1 MPRLRTRSPFKR
13 GPPPR
18 LIVAMPA
25 AERAGQRRTG
35 GDVGRHAGSRSL
47 GPASGRESD
56 EPSSSVRAGRTAPH
70 RSGLNPSCAMPR
82 PATQQRTPGRMRPR
96 MRRVRNGGGGGD
108 EPVYADRDDAG
119 ADPPCPAVL
128 RTSCDTS
135 HAPPIWART
144 SFAVRDG
151 RRHVSMGVGRPVDY
165 HHHAPA
171 RSSHIVV
178 LDKSTDDAKTTHHR
192 PVSSPEIMQTRI
204 SSTQAG
210 QDDHSQIFLKARTDF
225 TPAGRGQR
233 AGLQSAE
240 SPQEVRRTSV
250 SDQHLPTAPNGKPA
264 GQSSHLLG

>member
-1 MPRLRTRSPFKR
+1 LTETLERLAAPAAPHPCPLPEPRDGCSHRVRGRMPRLRTRSPPKR
-13 GPPPR
+13 SPPPR

-70 RSGLNPSCAMPR
+70 RSGLNPSCPMPR

-204 SSTQAG
+204 FQ
-210 QDDHSQIFLKARTDF
+210 HSGR
-225 TPAGRGQR
+225 AGRS
-233 AGLQSAE
+233 LPNLPESADGFHTG
-240 SPQEVRRTSV
+240 R
-250 SDQHLPTAPNGKPA
+250 
-264 GQSSHLLG
+264 

>member
-35 GDVGRHAGSRSL
+35 GDDGRHAGSRSL

-82 PATQQRTPGRMRPR
+82 PATQQRTPSRTRPR
-96 MRRVRNGGGGGD
+96 MRRVRDGGGGD

-135 HAPPIWART
+135 HVPPIWART

-151 RRHVSMGVGRPVDY
+151 RRQWSPRPGHNGDKCGSTMCDASARFLDHQPVIDISWAQPV
-165 HHHAPA
+165 APRCRQNCA
-171 RSSHIVV
+171 LKLISTGTHRVHKRSEN
-178 LDKSTDDAKTTHHR
+178 DR
-192 PVSSPEIMQTRI
+192 PQPTQPMQPTRE
-204 SSTQAG
+204 SLYFNG
-210 QDDHSQIFLKARTDF
+210 FGDF
-225 TPAGRGQR
+225 
-233 AGLQSAE
+233 
-240 SPQEVRRTSV
+240 
-250 SDQHLPTAPNGKPA
+250 QH
-264 GQSSHLLG
+264 